1 MRLKDDEV
9 RMMRFL
15 VDRRPFEITGERSRS
30 ILRTFRYHGFV
41 DENDELTNRGLHVA
55 MRLPAIP
62 EPEVE
67 QDIEPE
73 SIEHNDQTDW
83 D

>member
-30 ILRTFRYHGFV
+30 ILKTFRYHGFI
-41 DENDELTNRGLHVA
+41 DENDELTTRGRHVA
-55 MRLPAIP
+55 DSLPPIP
-62 EPEVE
+62 EPIPEPD
-67 QDIEPE
+67 DIEP
-73 SIEHNDQTDW
+73 IEETDW